1 MKHGKKKIRLIATTD
16 VHGML
21 WPWDHTALAPATG
34 SLARVCTYVRECR
47 RECGNDSVV
56 LLDGG
61 DILQGQPGVY
71 MFNFLDRSGRP
82 HPVVRMMHHMGYDAM
97 TVGNHDIETGHE
109 VYDRL
114 CRELVPVPVLGA
126 NVIDTA
132 TEEPYFTPYTVVSR
146 GGLRIA
152 VLGLVT
158 PAVPAWLPE
167 PLWAGMRFDD
177 PVESAR
183 RWVSHIMD
191 CEQPDLIVAL
201 VHSGY
206 RSTHLTR
213 GVHEN
218 VSALLASEVA
228 GIDVIFMGHDHVAA
242 CRREGPEGTLLINAG
257 AHAHA
262 VGEVTVNLT
271 ADGKVDSLDGQVVS
285 VDGYEPDREFME
297 LFSGERDAVTDMV
310 NEVIGYADGDFSIRD
325 AYFGPSAFME
335 LIHRL
340 QLKETGAQISLAA
353 PTLFDGGLE
362 EGPLRMAHTFT
373 LYRYENQL
381 CTLRLTGREIKDY
394 LEMSYNLWT
403 AVMDGPEDRLLKF
416 ADGYSVKGD
425 FARLINPTYN
435 YDSAFGIDYEVD
447 VREPKGNKIRITRLS
462 DGTPWR
468 ENEWYEVAVNTYR
481 ANGGGELLT
490 RGAGIAP
497 EELGNRVVR
506 VTAHDIRYY
515 LTQDIRTRGHIRPEV
530 THNWRFVPEQWARE
544 ASVRDRAQL
553 FG

>member
-1 MKHGKKKIRLIATTD
+1 
-16 VHGML
+16 
-21 WPWDHTALAPATG
+21 
-34 SLARVCTYVRECR
+34 
-47 RECGNDSVV
+47 
-56 LLDGG
+56 
-61 DILQGQPGVY
+61 
-71 MFNFLDRSGRP
+71 
-82 HPVVRMMHHMGYDAM
+82 
-97 TVGNHDIETGHE
+97 
-109 VYDRL
+109 
-114 CRELVPVPVLGA
+114 
-126 NVIDTA
+126 
-132 TEEPYFTPYTVVSR
+132 
-146 GGLRIA
+146 
-152 VLGLVT
+152 
-158 PAVPAWLPE
+158 
-167 PLWAGMRFDD
+167 
-177 PVESAR
+177 
-183 RWVSHIMD
+183 
-191 CEQPDLIVAL
+191 
-201 VHSGY
+201 
-206 RSTHLTR
+206 
-213 GVHEN
+213 
-218 VSALLASEVA
+218 
-228 GIDVIFMGHDHVAA
+228 
-242 CRREGPEGTLLINAG
+242 
-257 AHAHA
+257 
-262 VGEVTVNLT
+262 
-271 ADGKVDSLDGQVVS
+271 
-285 VDGYEPDREFME
+285 
-297 LFSGERDAVTDMV
+297 
-310 NEVIGYADGDFSIRD
+310 
-325 AYFGPSAFME
+325 
-335 LIHRL
+335 
-340 QLKETGAQISLAA
+340 
-353 PTLFDGGLE
+353 
-362 EGPLRMAHTFT
+362 MAHTFT

>member
-1 MKHGKKKIRLIATTD
+1 MASQKRQIRLIATTD

-21 WPWDHTALAPATG
+21 WPWDHTSLAPAAG
-34 SLARVCTYVRECR
+34 SLARVCAYVRQCR
-47 RECGNDSVV
+47 REDGDDGVA

-61 DILQGQPGVY
+61 DMLQGQPGVY
-71 MFNFLDRSGRP
+71 MYNFLDRSGET
-82 HPVVRMMHHMGYDAM
+82 HPVVRMMHHIGYDAV

-109 VYDRL
+109 VYDRVR
-114 CRELVPVPVLGA
+114 RELAPVPMLGA
-126 NVIDTA
+126 NVTDTS
-132 TEEPYFTPYTVVSR
+132 TGEPYFIPYTVLTR
-146 GGLRIA
+146 AGLRIA

-167 PLWAGMRFDD
+167 PLWHGMRFDD

-183 RWVSHIMD
+183 KWVSHIR
-191 CEQPDLIVAL
+191 ENEHPDLVVAL

-213 GVHEN
+213 GMPEN
-218 VSALLASEVA
+218 VSASLAAEVS
-228 GIDVIFMGHDHVAA
+228 GIDVIFMGHDHVAT
-242 CRREGPEGTLLINAG
+242 CRREGAAGTLLINPG

-262 VGEVTVNLT
+262 VAEVTVSLT
-271 ADGKVDSLDGQVVS
+271 SGGRVESLEGRVVP
-285 VDGYEPDREFME
+285 VDGYEPDPEFTR
-297 LFSGERDAVTDMV
+297 LYAPERDAVTAMV

-340 QLKETGAQISLAA
+340 QLQVTGAQISLAA
-353 PTLFDGGLE
+353 PTLFDGGLA

-381 CTLRLTGREIKDY
+381 CTLRMSGREIKEY

-403 AVMDGPEDRLLKF
+403 AVMNGPDDSLLKF

-435 YDSAFGIDYEVD
+435 YDSAMGIDYEVD
-447 VREPKGNKIRITRLS
+447 VREPKGNKIKILRLS

-468 ENEWYEVAVNTYR
+468 EDEWYEVAVNTYR

-497 EELGNRVVR
+497 EELGRRVVR
-506 VTAHDIRYY
+506 ATEHD
-515 LTQDIRTRGHIRPEV
+515 
-530 THNWRFVPEQWARE
+530 
-544 ASVRDRAQL
+544 
-553 FG
+553 